1 MVFGNAGKNFESRM
15 ARSLQF
21 FLVTFFVAAAGAGS
35 AQEPAAAAPDPA
47 TVTVTETD
55 IPTDEPVAP
64 GEAANPEAETA
75 AVPVAASPVN
85 PSPPK
90 SPAELQAEMLER
102 LADKLSLRMR
112 TLKDREAALTAR
124 EAALAEREK
133 VTAEREREIG
143 LTEEMMQLREEVVKR
158 RETLPPPQSWNGPEV
173 PTTYGQYAAVVD
185 GQTMQFYHLK
195 NGETH
200 TPVASTQKL
209 MTALVVCMRGGGLD
223 EMADVPAEVLRIE
236 PTLVGVKPG
245 ERYTR
250 RKLLTALLVKSGNDI
265 AATLAID
272 HAGSIEAFAAEM
284 NQLAKT
290 LGMKDS
296 HFINPHGLPAAGQYS
311 TARDIAIAAYEAYQ
325 IPDIREM
332 IARKTFDFVFN
343 DGRVYT
349 MPNTNRVLGEF
360 PGCNG
365 MKTGFTYAAGNC
377 LVSSASIDG
386 KDRISVVIKSA
397 RPAVW
402 EDSKKL
408 LQWSLDLEFKGDLN
422 PGPIQPAVGANTP
435 VSVAY

>member
-1 MVFGNAGKNFESRM
+1 M
-15 ARSLQF
+15 ARSLLVF
-21 FLVTFFVAAAGAGS
+21 FITVVLSWAGVGS
-35 AQEPAAAAPDPA
+35 TQEPAAAPDVVTIIEIADPA
-47 TVTVTETD
+47 EP
-55 IPTDEPVAP
+55 PTDKSVAP
-64 GEAANPEAETA
+64 ADATATDAAPLPA
-75 AVPVAASPVN
+75 

-90 SPAELQAEMLER
+90 TPAELHAEMLER

-112 TLKDREAALTAR
+112 TIKDREAALTAR

-133 VTAEREREIG
+133 VSAEREQEIG
-143 LTEEMMQLREEVVKR
+143 LTEELMELREEVVKR
-158 RETLPPPQSWNGPEV
+158 RETLPPPQSWNGPEA
-173 PTTYGQYAAVVD
+173 PSTYGQYAAVVD

-195 NGETH
+195 NGDTH

-209 MTALVVCMRGGGLD
+209 MTALVICMRGTGLD
-223 EMADVPAEVLRIE
+223 EMAEVPAEVLQIE

-250 RKLLTALLVKSGNDI
+250 RQLLTGLLVKSGNDI

-272 HAGSIEAFAAEM
+272 HAGSIKAFAAEM

-290 LGMKDS
+290 LGMNDS
-296 HFINPHGLPAAGQYS
+296 HFINPHGLPAEGQYS

-332 IARKTFDFVFN
+332 ISRKSFDFVFN
-343 DGRVYT
+343 DGHVYT
-349 MPNTNRVLGEF
+349 LPNTNRVLSEL

-377 LVSSASIDG
+377 LVSSVSIDG
-386 KDRISVVIKSA
+386 KDRISVVLKSA

-408 LQWSLDLEFKGDLN
+408 LQWSMDLEFKGELN
-422 PGPIQPAVGANTP
+422 PGPGQNGLSVSAP
-435 VSVAY
+435 VSAAH

>member
-1 MVFGNAGKNFESRM
+1 M
-15 ARSLQF
+15 ARPLQVF
-21 FLVTFFVAAAGAGS
+21 FITLFLSPAAAGF
-35 AQEPAAAAPDPA
+35 AQEPTAVPDPVSVIEVGVPKEQPVTPAEEAKPAAGEAAAPVAVTPA
-47 TVTVTETD
+47 
-55 IPTDEPVAP
+55 P
-64 GEAANPEAETA
+64 
-75 AVPVAASPVN
+75 

-90 SPAELQAEMLER
+90 SAAELQAEMLER

-112 TLKDREAALTAR
+112 SLKAKEEALTAR

-143 LTEEMMQLREEVVKR
+143 LTEELMQLREEVVKR
-158 RETLPPPQSWNGPEV
+158 RETLPPPQSWNGPEA

-209 MTALVVCMRGGGLD
+209 MTALVICMRGNGLD
-223 EMADVPAEVLRIE
+223 GMAEVPAEVLQIE

-250 RKLLTALLVKSGNDI
+250 RQLLTALLVKSGNDI

-290 LGMKDS
+290 LGMRDS
-296 HFINPHGLPAAGQYS
+296 NFINPHGLPAEGQYS
-311 TARDIAIAAYEAYQ
+311 TAHDIAIAAYESYQ

-332 IARKTFDFVFN
+332 ICRKTYDFVFN

-349 MPNTNRVLGEF
+349 LTNTNRVLSDF

-377 LVSSASIDG
+377 LVSSACIDG
-386 KDRISVVIKSA
+386 KDRISVVLKSA

-408 LQWSLDLEFKGDLN
+408 LQWSLGLEFKGAMN
-422 PGPIQPAVGANTP
+422 PELKPPGVNTDTP
-435 VSVAY
+435 VSAAY

>member
-1 MVFGNAGKNFESRM
+1 M

-21 FLVTFFVAAAGAGS
+21 FLATFFLGMVATVA
-35 AQEPAAAAPDPA
+35 AQEPVAVPDPVSVIEVELEKDAAAAPVDDKKPA
-47 TVTVTETD
+47 SE
-55 IPTDEPVAP
+55 PASEPVS
-64 GEAANPEAETA
+64 EAATA
-75 AVPVAASPVN
+75 SVTTAPVTPA
-85 PSPPK
+85 PPK

-112 TLKDREAALTAR
+112 TIKDREAAATAR

-133 VTAEREREIG
+133 IAAEREREIG
-143 LTEEMMQLREEVVKR
+143 LTEELMQLREEVIKR
-158 RETLPPPQSWNGPEV
+158 RETLPPPQSWNGPEA

-209 MTALVVCMRGGGLD
+209 MTALVICMRGNGLD
-223 EMADVPAEVLRIE
+223 GMAEVPAEVLQIE

-250 RKLLTALLVKSGNDI
+250 RQLLTALLVKSGNDI

-272 HAGSIEAFAAEM
+272 HAGTIEAFASEM
-284 NQLAKT
+284 NILAKT
-290 LGMKDS
+290 LGMRDS
-296 HFINPHGLPAAGQYS
+296 HFINPHGLPAEGQYS
-311 TARDIAIAAYEAYQ
+311 TAHDIAIAAYEAYQ

-332 IARKTFDFVFN
+332 ISRKTYDFVFN

-349 MPNTNRVLGEF
+349 LSNTNRVLSEF

-377 LVSSASIDG
+377 LVSSACIDG
-386 KDRISVVIKSA
+386 KDRISVVLKSA

-408 LQWSLDLEFKGDLN
+408 LQWSLDLEFKGELN
-422 PGPIQPAVGANTP
+422 FAPGQPGAEITPP